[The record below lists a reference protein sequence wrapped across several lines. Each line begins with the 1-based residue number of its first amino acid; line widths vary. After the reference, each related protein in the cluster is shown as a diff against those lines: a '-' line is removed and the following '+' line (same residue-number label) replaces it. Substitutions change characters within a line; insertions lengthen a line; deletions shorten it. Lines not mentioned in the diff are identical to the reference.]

1 MVDKKQINE
10 WIKNIEKL
18 RRTLHTGGG
27 AMISANYSKENNDL
41 YTSATAC
48 QNLLTIYFGYE
59 SVSADQLKRFKVLAD
74 DMRQKVIAYK
84 LAKENGKK
92 PYSLTGD
99 TNRGIAAAKGDKYK
113 RLKAADDLSMYT
125 LKNIIPAVNDGIKE
139 LQSKET
145 PKISNEFMKI
155 EKQLGGPNLSSDEIR
170 KNLNR
175 FAKDASPKMEIMAF
189 YRKAYDLRR
198 SYQKSLKNSYWG
210 KNVTIGQLKKDFKE
224 INNLHRMELMKYDDS
239 NQFLNIYARD
249 RLKIRQVVDV
259 YNWAMKCKNGN
270 EKQRQQYN
278 SFRVSMGLTNEK
290 FEEFAEKVSTLE
302 MIGRHMD
309 ARMAMCTNPE
319 FLKMPAKEIQEI
331 AMMSREQLSET
342 LKTNEQNALN
352 PQIPDEYKPSEAK
365 LKYLRNASTLMKL
378 SEMGVYEKPSG
389 FRKEASYVDRTV
401 GDKVKRR
408 FKFLNVQGRLTR
420 GKNKRDFGAGDFDIP
435 VMAKAKLGK
444 VSLKYKSE
452 NGLVD
457 LGTHSGVLGGRVAG
471 SVGVGF
477 SLKNPLSTK
486 IQALGV
492 AEAYAVRGVAKA
504 KLGTN
509 DANLEG
515 KAQGHIGHI
524 KAEANVG
531 IGHIYEV
538 GDDGKVKTDGFGV
551 QLKGGATAAV
561 FNGKVQGA
569 LNLFGIRIVI
579 EAEGKALGVGLEG
592 EASFIPNKGLSLG
605 VGGALGLGGGFKI
618 SIEWKTLVDKYRAWK
633 KRKGISKKTLEA
645 KKEEE
650 RQRKERKKEEE
661 KKKAA
666 ERKKQK
672 EEMAKAQKA
681 NIRRTNSFD
690 NKSNTQ
696 DNRIKRSG
704 SQNNLANKNAE
715 EKKVRNK

>member
-1 MVDKKQINE
+1 MVDKRQIND
-10 WIKNIEKL
+10 WITNIEKL
-18 RRTLHTGGG
+18 RKTLHTGGG

-41 YTSATAC
+41 YASATAC
-48 QNLLTIYFGYE
+48 QNLLTLYFGYE
-59 SVSADQLKRFKVLAD
+59 SVSADQLKRFKVLAE

-113 RLKAADDLSMYT
+113 RLKAADDLSIYT
-125 LKNIIPAVNDGIKE
+125 LKDILPAVNGGIKE
-139 LQSKET
+139 LEGKQP
-145 PKISNEFMKI
+145 PKISSEFTKI
-155 EKQLGGPNLSSDEIR
+155 EQKLGASNLSADDIR
-170 KNLNR
+170 KNLNQ
-175 FAKDASPKMEIMAF
+175 FAKDARPKLEIMTFHRSAVN
-189 YRKAYDLRR
+189 ARR
-198 SYQKSLKNSYWG
+198 SYQNACKNSYWG
-210 KNVTIGQLKKDFKE
+210 KNVSIGQLKKDFKE

-239 NQFLNIYARD
+239 AQFLNLYTKNRF
-249 RLKIRQVVDV
+249 KMRQVVDV

-290 FEEFAEKVSTLE
+290 FEEYAEKVSTLE

-331 AMMSREQLSET
+331 ATMPKDKLASL
-342 LKTNEQNALN
+342 LKTNEENAKN

-452 NGLVD
+452 NGLVN
-457 LGTHSGVLGGRVAG
+457 LGAHSGVLGGRVAG

-515 KAQGHIGHI
+515 KAQGHIGHL

-551 QLKGGATAAV
+551 QLKSGATAAV

-605 VGGALGLGGGFKI
+605 FGGALGLGGGFKL

-650 RQRKERKKEEE
+650 RQRKERKKEAE